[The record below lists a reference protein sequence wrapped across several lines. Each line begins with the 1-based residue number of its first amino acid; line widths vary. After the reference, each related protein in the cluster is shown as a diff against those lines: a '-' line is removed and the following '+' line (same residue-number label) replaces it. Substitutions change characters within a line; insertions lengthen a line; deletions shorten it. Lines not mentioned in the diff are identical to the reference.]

1 MNKVKNQDMIEKL
14 KGLGVALVTPFT
26 SSGEVDYPALDR
38 LVDYVIEGG
47 VDYLV
52 VMGTTGETPTLTLPE
67 RVAVLRAVKA
77 RNAGRL
83 PLVVGVGSNDTARV
97 VELIDQTNLDGVD
110 AILSVTPFYN
120 KPSQRGL
127 FEHYKY
133 IAERSPRPI
142 ILYNVPGRTGVNME
156 AETTLRI
163 ARECPNVV
171 AIKEASGNLEQ
182 IRSVIEGAPEGF
194 LVISGDD
201 SLALP
206 IMKAGGVGV
215 ISVAANAFPRYF
227 ATLIGEQERGGN
239 EDNDAKFEQIRPTIK
254 MLFAEG
260 NPPGVKAALAI
271 KGVIDNNLRLP
282 LVPISEELYA
292 SLEEAVTEGGFE

>member
-1 MNKVKNQDMIEKL
+1 MIEKL

-239 EDNDAKFEQIRPTIK
+239 EDNDAMFEQIRPTIK

>member
-1 MNKVKNQDMIEKL
+1 MIEKL

>member
-1 MNKVKNQDMIEKL
+1 MKTKL
-14 KGLGVALVTPFT
+14 TGLGVALVTPFT
-26 SSGEVDYPALDR
+26 PSGEVDFEALRR
-38 LVDYVIEGG
+38 LVDMMIEGG
-47 VDYLV
+47 ADYLV

-67 RVAVLRAVKA
+67 RVAVLRTVKE

-83 PLVVGVGSNDTARV
+83 PIVVGVGGNDTARV
-97 VELIDQTNLDGVD
+97 VELINQTNLDGVD

-120 KPSQRGL
+120 KPAQRGL

-171 AIKEASGNLEQ
+171 AIKEASGNIEQ
-182 IRSVIEGAPEGF
+182 IKQVIEGAPEGF
-194 LVISGDD
+194 MVISGDD

-206 IMKAGGVGV
+206 VIKAGGVGV
-215 ISVAANAFPRYF
+215 ISVAANAFPKYF
-227 ATLIGEQERGGN
+227 STMIKAQ
-239 EDNDAKFEQIRPTIK
+239 FEQQWGHTEVMFEKIRPMVK

-260 NPPGVKAALAI
+260 NPPGVKAALAAR
-271 KGVIDNNLRLP
+271 GVISNVLRLP
-282 LVPISEELYA
+282 LVPVSDELYDKIA
-292 SLEEAVTEGGFE
+292 ESLRENGFE